1 MRSLPPAQCTTTGP
15 GGASTNERAPR
26 RRPGRRCGPGCR
38 GRCRPA
44 RAPWTGRARAPGPR
58 RPTAPTGRPPGR
70 RTGAAGRPSRGRRAG
85 RRSGSRRTP
94 RGLPA
99 RSRRAGS
106 ASPPAPGPGRGSGHR
121 RSWAGRRGRA
131 RCGSRSRS
139 APSCGPSKHRPQV
152 GERGCGPEGG
162 GWETGPVS
170 DEEQEESGQLALMPE
185 LVRARAR
192 AAKEQAAGQAKAP
205 LPVDPAPELPVARVL
220 VDVPLAHLDR
230 PFDYLVPAKMHAER
244 RGRHPGQ
251 GPLRRAGRRR
261 LRDRAGGEQRPRGP
275 ADAAAP
281 GGQRRSRCCPRRW
294 PGSPSCVAA
303 RYAGTRSDVLRLA
316 VPSRHATT
324 EKQDSVPAPAASPDT
339 GAAEA
344 AWSGYDGGAAF
355 ARRLADGG
363 SPRAVWSSMPGHSWP
378 TLLAH
383 AAAATYAS
391 GRGSLICVPDHK
403 DVARLDAALTEVLGA
418 GRHVVLT
425 ADSGPAQRY
434 RSFLAVSRGA
444 VRIVVG
450 TRAAAF
456 APVHDLGLV
465 ALWDDGDD
473 LYAEPRAPYPHTR
486 EVLLTRA
493 HEESAGGPAGWVRP
507 HRRGGVPRPHRLG
520 RDAAARAGGAAGRRP
535 AGVDH
540 RRDRQGARARPA
552 RPHRPAAPH
561 RLRRD
566 PRRAHPG
573 PGAAADPAAG
583 LRHRP
588 WPATPAAPRP
598 AARSAPARCGR
609 PPRTSRRRAAG
620 AGSQDRAWA
629 CAVCGGR
636 GLRAPVLGDQ
646 RTAEEIGRAFP
657 SVPVRTSAGDRVLAT
672 VEDRPSLVVATPGA
686 EPVAEAGYAC
696 VVLLD
701 TWLMLGRTDLR
712 TVEEAL
718 RRWFAAAALARPAG
732 RGRPGGGGG
741 RAVRARAAGPGALG
755 PDRLRGARARGPAV
769 RAPAAGVPAGHAD
782 RSGGRPDLGGRGAG
796 APAGRG
802 GARPG
807 AGRGDRP
814 GRRTPRRP
822 RSCGS

>member
-1 MRSLPPAQCTTTGP
+1 
-15 GGASTNERAPR
+15 
-26 RRPGRRCGPGCR
+26 
-38 GRCRPA
+38 
-44 RAPWTGRARAPGPR
+44 
-58 RPTAPTGRPPGR
+58 
-70 RTGAAGRPSRGRRAG
+70 
-85 RRSGSRRTP
+85 
-94 RGLPA
+94 
-99 RSRRAGS
+99 
-106 ASPPAPGPGRGSGHR
+106 
-121 RSWAGRRGRA
+121 
-131 RCGSRSRS
+131 
-139 APSCGPSKHRPQV
+139 
-152 GERGCGPEGG
+152 
-162 GWETGPVS
+162 VS

-192 AAKEQAAGQAKAP
+192 AAKKQAAGQAKAP

-230 PFDYLVPAKMHAER
+230 PFDYLVPAKMHQSVAAGTRVKVRFAGQDVDGFVIER
-244 RGRHPGQ
+244 VERSEHEGRLM
-251 GPLRRAGRRR
+251 PLRRAVSPEPVLSPAVAR
-261 LRDRAGGEQRPRGP
+261 LSELL
-275 ADAAAP
+275 
-281 GGQRRSRCCPRRW
+281 
-294 PGSPSCVAA
+294 AA

-363 SPRAVWSSMPGHSWP
+363 SPRAVWSSMPGDSWP

-493 HEESAGGPAGWVRP
+493 HEEFAGALLGGFARTVEAEYLVRTGWAETLQPERAAL
-507 HRRGGVPRPHRLG
+507 R
-520 RDAAARAGGAAGRRP
+520 AAAPQVSITGAT
-535 AGVDH
+535 DKELE
-540 RRDRQGARARPA
+540 RDPHARTARLPRTAYDAIRDGLTRGPVLLQTPRQGY
-552 RPHRPAAPH
+552 
-561 RLRRD
+561 
-566 PRRAHPG
+566 
-573 PGAAADPAAG
+573 
-583 LRHRP
+583 
-588 WPATPAAPRP
+588 ATALACDTCRT
-598 AARSAPARCGR
+598 PARCAVCTGPLR
-609 PPRTSRRRAAG
+609 QTAAHQPPSCRWCAVE
-620 AGSQDRAWA
+620 DRAWA
-629 CAVCGGR
+629 CGVCGGR

-718 RRWFAAAALARPAG
+718 RRWFAAAALAQ
-732 RGRPGGGGG
+732 
-741 RAVRARAAGPGALG
+741 
-755 PDRLRGARARGPAV
+755 
-769 RAPAAGVPAGHAD
+769 
-782 RSGGRPDLGGRGAG
+782 
-796 APAGRG
+796 PAGRG
-802 GARPG
+802 GRVVAVGEPSEPGLQALVRWDPTGFAARELEDRQSAHLPPASRLATLTGPEADLTSATDALALPPG
-807 AGRGDRP
+807 AEVLGPVPVVVTGPVADAEAPAQLRVVIRVP
-814 GRRTPRRP
+814 RTAGGALSRTLVEMQGV
-822 RSCGS
+822 RSARKLPPVRVQVDPVGLE

>member
-1 MRSLPPAQCTTTGP
+1 M
-15 GGASTNERAPR
+15 
-26 RRPGRRCGPGCR
+26 
-38 GRCRPA
+38 
-44 RAPWTGRARAPGPR
+44 
-58 RPTAPTGRPPGR
+58 
-70 RTGAAGRPSRGRRAG
+70 
-85 RRSGSRRTP
+85 
-94 RGLPA
+94 
-99 RSRRAGS
+99 
-106 ASPPAPGPGRGSGHR
+106 
-121 RSWAGRRGRA
+121 
-131 RCGSRSRS
+131 
-139 APSCGPSKHRPQV
+139 
-152 GERGCGPEGG
+152 
-162 GWETGPVS
+162 S

-192 AAKEQAAGQAKAP
+192 AAKEQAAGKAKAP

-230 PFDYLVPAKMHAER
+230 PFDYLVPAKLHASVAAGTRVKVRFAGQDVDGFVIER
-244 RGRHPGQ
+244 VASSDHEGRLM
-251 GPLRRAGRRR
+251 PLRRAVSAEPVLSPAVAR
-261 LRDRAGGEQRPRGP
+261 LSEL
-275 ADAAAP
+275 
-281 GGQRRSRCCPRRW
+281 
-294 PGSPSCVAA
+294 VAA

-493 HEESAGGPAGWVRP
+493 HEESTAVLLGGFARTVEAEYLVRTGWAETLQPERSAL
-507 HRRGGVPRPHRLG
+507 R
-520 RDAAARAGGAAGRRP
+520 AAAPQVSITGAT
-535 AGVDH
+535 DQELE
-540 RRDRQGARARPA
+540 RDPHARTARLPRTAYDAIRDGLTRGPVLLQTPRQGY
-552 RPHRPAAPH
+552 
-561 RLRRD
+561 
-566 PRRAHPG
+566 
-573 PGAAADPAAG
+573 
-583 LRHRP
+583 
-588 WPATPAAPRP
+588 ATSLACDTCR
-598 AARSAPARCGR
+598 APARCTVCTGPLR
-609 PPRTSRRRAAG
+609 QTAAHQPPSCRWCG
-620 AGSQDRAWA
+620 VQDHAWA

-732 RGRPGGGGG
+732 EGG
-741 RAVRARAAGPGALG
+741 RVVAVGEPSEPGLQALVRWDPTGFAGRELEDRQSAHLPPASRLATLTGPEADLASATDALALPPGAEVLG
-755 PDRLRGARARGPAV
+755 PVPVVVTGPVPDAE
-769 RAPAAGVPAGHAD
+769 APAQLRMVIRVP
-782 RSGGRPDLGGRGAG
+782 RTAG
-796 APAGRG
+796 AALSRTLVEMQGVRS
-802 GARPG
+802 ARKLPPVRVQVDPVG
-807 AGRGDRP
+807 LE
-814 GRRTPRRP
+814 
-822 RSCGS
+822 